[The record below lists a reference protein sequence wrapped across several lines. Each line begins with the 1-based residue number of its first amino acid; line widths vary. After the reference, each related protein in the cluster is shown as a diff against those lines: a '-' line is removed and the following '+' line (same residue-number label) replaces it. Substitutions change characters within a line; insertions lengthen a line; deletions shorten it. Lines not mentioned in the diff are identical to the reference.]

1 MKAPLLPGRALT
13 TRVGALEAAQPVGFD
28 IAPGETVA
36 LVGES
41 GSGKS
46 VTALSVL
53 KLLPPA
59 AAIFAPRPLS
69 GQGPPDA
76 PTRLPAAAQIS
87 GQVLL
92 RGKDLLAAPPA
103 DLRAVR
109 GNDISMIFQEPMSSL
124 NPV

>member
-1 MKAPLLPGRALT
+1 MTAPLLSVRDLTVAFGPNDATRAIS
-13 TRVGALEAAQPVGFD
+13 FD
-28 IAPGETVA
+28 IAAGETLA

-59 AAIFAPRPLS
+59 A
-69 GQGPPDA
+69 
-76 PTRLPAAAQIS
+76 RLS
-87 GQVLL
+87 GQVLFK
-92 RGKDLLAAPPA
+92 GKDLLTTTPTE
-103 DLRAVR
+103 LRAVR

-124 NPV
+124 NPVHTIERQIGEVLAIHRGLRAIAAR